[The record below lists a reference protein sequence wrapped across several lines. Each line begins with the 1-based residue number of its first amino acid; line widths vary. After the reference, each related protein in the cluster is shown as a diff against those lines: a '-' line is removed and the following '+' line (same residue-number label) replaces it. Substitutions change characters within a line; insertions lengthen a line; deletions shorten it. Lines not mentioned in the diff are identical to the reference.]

1 MNHIKIATE
10 LENENTMGIKESQDV
25 FFKSNQLCNVMNRGC
40 EIWLSSLLHSN
51 YPRPV

>member
-25 FFKSNQLCNVMNRGC
+25 FFQIQSTV
-40 EIWLSSLLHSN
+40 
-51 YPRPV
+51 

>member
-25 FFKSNQLCNVMNRGC
+25 FFSNPINCVMWWIVAVKSG
-40 EIWLSSLLHSN
+40 
-51 YPRPV
+51 